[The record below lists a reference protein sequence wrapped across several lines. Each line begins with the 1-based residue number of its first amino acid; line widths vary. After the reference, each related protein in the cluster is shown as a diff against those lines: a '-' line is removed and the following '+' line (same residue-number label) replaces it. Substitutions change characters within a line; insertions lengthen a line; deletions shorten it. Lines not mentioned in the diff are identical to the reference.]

1 MDIAGGARPIEARSS
16 GRSRVVGIAGAA
28 AGLLLAG
35 AAGCGGDG
43 VDNGAPDPSDAA
55 PTSAAPDADEPG
67 CEDRTLDDRRYVL
80 CVTDSGSDQG
90 LVVALHGRGSS
101 ADEMRTVTQLDRH
114 AAEAGLAVV
123 YPDALDGGWGDD
135 TFPSPTRPIGDED
148 VVFLDALV
156 RGLRADPR
164 IDDEPIGVVGFS
176 NGASMALRFASEHP
190 DDVRAVVSI
199 AGQLPRDP
207 AIRPSDR
214 VPLLEVYGT
223 ADPVRPYDVGV
234 QETPARGRG
243 DPTPT
248 LPTPDTVAAF
258 VGAGRDASG
267 DAAQVVV
274 TDLDSTD
281 GTRVR
286 AERWADRDGTVAVLQ
301 SIIGGAHT
309 WPSSSGE
316 VTGGE
321 NFGTTS
327 REIDASAEAIAF
339 VLDPE
344 ARGRVAAG

>member
-1 MDIAGGARPIEARSS
+1 MDIAGGAPAVEARST

-35 AAGCGGDG
+35 AAGCGGDAA
-43 VDNGAPDPSDAA
+43 DNGAPGQSDAA
-55 PTSAAPDADEPG
+55 PTTAATDADEPG
-67 CEDRTLDDRRYVL
+67 CEGGTLDGRRYIL
-80 CVTDSGSDQG
+80 CVTDAASDQG

-101 ADEMRTVTQLDRH
+101 ADEMHTVTQLDRH

-190 DDVRAVVSI
+190 GDVRAVVSI

-207 AIRPSDR
+207 AIRPSVR
-214 VPLLEVYGT
+214 VPLMEVYGT
-223 ADPVRPYDVGV
+223 ADPVRSYDVGV
-234 QETPARGRG
+234 QETPGRGPG

-248 LPTPDTVAAF
+248 FPTPDTVAAF
-258 VGAGRDASG
+258 VAAGRDASG
-267 DAAQVVV
+267 NAAQVVV
-274 TDLDSTD
+274 TDLDPTD

-286 AERWADRDGTVAVLQ
+286 TERWADRDGTVAILQ
-301 SIIGGAHT
+301 SIVGGGHT

-316 VTGGE
+316 FTGGE

-339 VLDPE
+339 VLDPDHVGRGE
-344 ARGRVAAG
+344 AG

>member
-1 MDIAGGARPIEARSS
+1 MDISGGARPVEARSS
-16 GRSRVVGIAGAA
+16 GRSRVVMVAAAA
-28 AGLLLAG
+28 AGVLLAG
-35 AAGCGGDG
+35 AAGCRDDG
-43 VDNGAPDPSDAA
+43 VGNGAPGLTDAA
-55 PTSAAPDADEPG
+55 STTAATTAGEPG
-67 CEDRTLDDRRYVL
+67 CEDETLDDRRYVL
-80 CVTDSGSDQG
+80 CIADGRSDQG

-101 ADEMRTVTQLDRH
+101 AEEMRTVTQLDRH
-114 AAEAGLAVV
+114 AADAGLAVV

-135 TFPSPTRPIGDED
+135 TFPSPQRPLGDED

-207 AIRPSDR
+207 AIRPSGR

-223 ADPVRPYDVGV
+223 EDPVRPYDIGI
-234 QETPARGRG
+234 QETPGREPG

-248 LPTPDTVAAF
+248 LPTRDTVAAF
-258 VGAGRDASG
+258 AAAGLDARG
-267 DAAQVVV
+267 DAAKVV

-286 AERWADRDGTVAVLQ
+286 TERWTDRDGTLVVLR
-301 SIIGGAHT
+301 SIIGGGHT
-309 WPSSSGE
+309 WPSSNGE
-316 VTGGE
+316 FAGGE
-321 NFGTTS
+321 NFGTMS
-327 REIDASAEAIAF
+327 REIDASAEATAF
-339 VLDPE
+339 ILDPDHE
-344 ARGRVAAG
+344 AQAGAR

>member
-1 MDIAGGARPIEARSS
+1 MDIAGGARSFEARSS
-16 GRSRVVGIAGAA
+16 GRSRIVGIAGAA

-35 AAGCGGDG
+35 AIGCGGDG
-43 VDNGAPDPSDAA
+43 AGNAAPGRTDAV
-55 PTSAAPDADEPG
+55 PTSAAADADGPG
-67 CEDRTLDDRRYVL
+67 CDDGTLDDRRYIL
-80 CVTDSGSDQG
+80 CVTDAGSDQG
-90 LVVALHGRGSS
+90 LVIALHGRGSS

-114 AAEAGLAVV
+114 AADAGLAVV
-123 YPDALDGGWGDD
+123 YPDARDGGWGDD

-148 VVFLDALV
+148 VIFLDALI
-156 RGLRADPR
+156 RRLRADPR

-190 DDVRAVVSI
+190 DEVRAVASI

-234 QETPARGRG
+234 RETPGRGPG

-258 VGAGRDASG
+258 VAAGRDANG
-267 DAAQVVV
+267 GAAQVVV
-274 TDLDSTD
+274 TDLDPTD

-286 AERWADRDGTVAVLQ
+286 TERWADRDGTVAVLQ
-301 SIIGGAHT
+301 SIIGGGHT

-316 VTGGE
+316 FTGGA

-327 REIDASAEAIAF
+327 REIDASAESIAF
-339 VLDPE
+339 VVDPDHG
-344 ARGRVAAG
+344 GRNRAG